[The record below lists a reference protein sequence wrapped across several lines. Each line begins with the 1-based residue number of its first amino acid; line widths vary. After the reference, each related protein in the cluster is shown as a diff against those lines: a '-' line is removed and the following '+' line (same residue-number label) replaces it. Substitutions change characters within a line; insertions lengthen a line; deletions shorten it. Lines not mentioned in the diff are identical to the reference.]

1 MLTKKRKEYVKEYGK
16 KYREI
21 NREKIREHK
30 KQYSK
35 NNPEKIKKRNKQYR
49 EDNPEKI
56 KEYAKR
62 WYENNK
68 DKIIKYGKNRSEYK
82 KQYRLDNKE
91 EIKKYWKMW
100 RENNYKSKKE
110 YNEKWYKSRRKTNLK
125 FNLNCRITIAIW
137 HSLKKGNKK
146 AGRHWESLVGYT
158 LNDLIKRL
166 KKTMPEGYIWNDYL
180 NGKLHIDHIIP
191 IAVFHFDKAENP
203 DFQKCWSLKNLR
215 LLPAK
220 ENISKGAKIDKPFQP
235 ALKLFLK
242 L

>member
-1 MLTKKRKEYVKEYGK
+1 MKQYRIDHKERIAKLSKIRYDRWINKNKKYNPNYVKNYIKNCMK
-16 KYREI
+16 KYCV
-21 NREKIREHK
+21 EKK
-30 KQYSK
+30 KWKKCNVEKMRKYRNKWNK
-35 NNPEKIKKRNKQYR
+35 NNPGYYGLYR
-49 EDNPEKI
+49 
-56 KEYAKR
+56 
-62 WYENNK
+62 
-68 DKIIKYGKNRSEYK
+68 KNRY
-82 KQYRLDNKE
+82 
-91 EIKKYWKMW
+91 
-100 RENNYKSKKE
+100 
-110 YNEKWYKSRRKTNLK
+110 KTNCK
-125 FNLNCRITIAIW
+125 FNLNNKMRRMIGL
-137 HSLKKGNKK
+137 SLKGNK